1 MRGVTQLLL
10 LLVLGPAQT
19 ISGKY
24 YQHTDEYVKQSP
36 SKTVALPQKLPT
48 AVDELCALVEAG
60 HTAPHV
66 YAALGEALLRDG
78 ERALAY
84 RAFDRAQ
91 RGKHPDRKYI
101 VARKD
106 ACDFVAAA
114 TIRDE
119 EREARIWVDA
129 LQSYERAAIKAGRDP
144 GNLDAFHERYG
155 KPEDDLNR
163 IIRTRRISFLGGVVG
178 IFVGVLFASRA
189 ARMRKRGAAIP
200 LIVAAISF
208 ATALVMGFAGL
219 LVLGGCFAAAGGL
232 LVSAR
237 GR

>member
-1 MRGVTQLLL
+1 MLGVTQLLL

-19 ISGKY
+19 IAGKY
-24 YQHTDEYVKQSP
+24 YQHSDEYMKQYPQKS
-36 SKTVALPQKLPT
+36 VALPQELPN
-48 AVDELCALVEAG
+48 AVAALCALIEAG
-60 HTAPHV
+60 HTSPQV

-78 ERALAY
+78 EGALAY

-91 RGKHPDRKYI
+91 RRKHADPNYI

-106 ACDFVAAA
+106 ASEYVTEA
-114 TIRDE
+114 TIRGE

-129 LQSYERAAIKAGRDP
+129 LQSYERAAIRSGRDP

-163 IIRTRRISFLGGVVG
+163 IIRMRRVSFLGGMVG

-189 ARMRKRGAAIP
+189 TRLRKRAAAIP

-208 ATALVMGFAGL
+208 VTPLIMGFAGL
-219 LVLGGCFAAAGGL
+219 LVLGGCFATAGGL